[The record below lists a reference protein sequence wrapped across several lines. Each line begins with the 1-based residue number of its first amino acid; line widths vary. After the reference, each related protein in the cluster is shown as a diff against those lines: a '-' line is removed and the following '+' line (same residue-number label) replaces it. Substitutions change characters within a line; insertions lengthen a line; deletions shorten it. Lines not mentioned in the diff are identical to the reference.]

1 MLYQV
6 KNLTGD
12 PTNPDSRLWEGV
24 RLYATSNRLQ
34 QFLPINPQETVVVSE
49 HAYVELTTQY
59 PLFIQVLDLNGIE
72 DTEVPNRHKTTLSGN
87 WDYVDLERFAGN
99 ISITNPSTTE
109 YLYFSFSGFSGAAV
123 APPASTISEVMPGE
137 NIDINSPMSPI
148 RFIYLK
154 GTAGQ
159 IGYVLSN

>member
-1 MLYQV
+1 MLYKI

-12 PTNPDSRLWEGV
+12 PTHPDTRFHEGIK
-24 RLYATSNRLQ
+24 LYGVSNRLQ
-34 QFLPINPQETVVVSE
+34 TMLPIDPQETVVVSE
-49 HAYVELTTQY
+49 HAYVDLTTNY
-59 PLFIQVLDLNGIE
+59 PLFIQVFDADGIE
-72 DTEVPNRHKTTLSGN
+72 DTDVPNRHKATLSGN

-99 ISITNPSTTE
+99 ISVTNPLGNGM
-109 YLYFSFSGFSGAAV
+109 LYFSFSGFSGVAI
-123 APPASTISEVMPGE
+123 APPSGTISEVMPGE
-137 NIDINSPMSPI
+137 TIDINSPMSPV